1 MPNKLGWTIKLCQS
15 KINPHIQRDTIDYEI
30 HYKNVY
36 IFLGQSPSTTIG
48 DHHSF
53 CQSVNHSIPQ
63 GYNRFF
69 VHISTNNMA
78 MHRIFFR
85 LPYILC
91 KLFFNQMSS
100 LYIKEL
106 FLLYRLFPVCPSAC
120 RVRLIIC
127 LFPYSPVTSLP

>member
-1 MPNKLGWTIKLCQS
+1 MQNNVYKVSLCLDSNEIHTKEGEMPNKLGWTIKLCQS

-30 HYKNVY
+30 HCKKCY

-69 VHISTNNMA
+69 CPNLNKQYGFA
-78 MHRIFFR
+78 QIFFY
-85 LPYILC
+85 P
-91 KLFFNQMSS
+91 
-100 LYIKEL
+100 
-106 FLLYRLFPVCPSAC
+106 A
-120 RVRLIIC
+120 IC
-127 LFPYSPVTSLP
+127 FM